1 MNENCETRAL
11 EVLQDFPEVLFCSIY
26 GSMAGE
32 RWRKDSDLDVA
43 IAGDRPMPTEK
54 LAELSLK
61 LSDACHREVDL
72 IDLQANSGVIL
83 QQVLCEG
90 KIILKKSVELYA
102 ALIRKMWYNQADEMP
117 NVRMIWEQ
125 RRKRVNGANS

>member
-1 MNENCETRAL
+1 
-11 EVLQDFPEVLFCSIY
+11 
-26 GSMAGE
+26 
-32 RWRKDSDLDVA
+32 
-43 IAGDRPMPTEK
+43 MPTEK